1 MRIERID
8 DQTIKCFLSV
18 EELQEY
24 HVDYKDFIYRSEKAQ
39 KLMRDIIE
47 EAREKVGYKPPQM
60 AFELQ
65 ITMMEQGMILTFSE
79 KDPFDLGD
87 PAKSQNVKELLNRL
101 KSYLQQ
107 MSGEPGGSVG
117 AFDPANM
124 PADPGSFLPLP
135 DAGAQIPIQSGP
147 RPEELLE
154 VVLVF
159 SSMANVMAYLEALP
173 GRLRFTSELYKM
185 EDLYYLHIAKG
196 SASLE
201 RFRKACIVGTEYAGF
216 CAAGEGCDQLLK
228 EHGEVL
234 IAERAMQKLS

>member
-87 PAKSQNVKELLNRL
+87 PSKNQNVRELLGRL

-107 MSGEPGGSVG
+107 MSGEAGGSVG
-117 AFDPANM
+117 AYDPN
-124 PADPGSFLPLP
+124 DSG
-135 DAGAQIPIQSGP
+135 PIQSLPDPGP
-147 RPEELLE
+147 VLPAVGGPKPEELLE
-154 VVLVF
+154 VVLSF
-159 SSMANVMAYLEALP
+159 SSMANVMAYMEALP

-196 SASLE
+196 AASLE

-228 EHGEVL
+228 EHGELL

>member
-1 MRIERID
+1 
-8 DQTIKCFLSV
+8 
-18 EELQEY
+18 
-24 HVDYKDFIYRSEKAQ
+24 
-39 KLMRDIIE
+39 
-47 EAREKVGYKPPQM
+47 M

-79 KDPFDLGD
+79 KDPFDLSD
-87 PAKSQNVKELLNRL
+87 PTKSQNVKDLLNRL
-101 KSYLQQ
+101 KSYLSQ
-107 MSGEPGGSVG
+107 MSGEQGGSVG
-117 AFDPANM
+117 EYDPTKDLM
-124 PADPGSFLPLP
+124 GSSEESGPFLPLAETAP
-135 DAGAQIPIQSGP
+135 RIPVGGP

-159 SSMANVMAYLEALP
+159 NSMANVMAYLEALP

-228 EHGEVL
+228 EHGELL